1 VNIGVVFPQTELG
14 GDVVAVRAYGQAVS
28 GLGFTHILAFDHVLG
43 ADPTVHAPW
52 TGPYDVAT
60 TFHEPCVLFG
70 FLAAITQLEL
80 VTGVVILPQR
90 QTALAAKQAAEVDL
104 LTSGRFRF
112 GVGIGWNPVEYEA
125 LGQRFD
131 RRGRRL
137 EEQVELLRALWT
149 TPSLTFSG
157 EFHRVTGAGLAPL
170 PVQRPI
176 PIWMGGNSSAAH
188 RRIGRMADGWFPLI
202 RPGAD
207 LDAALDTVRAAA
219 VNAGRD
225 PAVIGMEGQVI
236 WDPDDVERF
245 VRQVGKWSD
254 AGATHLCVNTMGL
267 GLASVD
273 EHVVALEAVSSALG
287 LH

>member
-1 VNIGVVFPQTELG
+1 M
-14 GDVVAVRAYGQAVS
+14 
-28 GLGFTHILAFDHVLG
+28 
-43 ADPTVHAPW
+43 
-52 TGPYDVAT
+52 
-60 TFHEPCVLFG
+60 
-70 FLAAITQLEL
+70 
-80 VTGVVILPQR
+80 
-90 QTALAAKQAAEVDL
+90 
-104 LTSGRFRF
+104 
-112 GVGIGWNPVEYEA
+112 
-125 LGQRFD
+125 
-131 RRGRRL
+131 
-137 EEQVELLRALWT
+137 
-149 TPSLTFSG
+149 TFSG

-225 PAVIGMEGQVI
+225 PAAIGMEGQVI

>member
-14 GDVVAVRAYGQAVS
+14 GDVAAVRAYGQAVS

-60 TFHEPCVLFG
+60 TFHEPFVMFG

-225 PAVIGMEGQVI
+225 PAAIGMEGQVI

>member
-1 VNIGVVFPQTELG
+1 VVFPQTELG
-14 GDVVAVRAYGQAVS
+14 GDVAAVRAYGQAVS

-60 TFHEPCVLFG
+60 TFHEPFVMFG

-225 PAVIGMEGQVI
+225 PAAIGMEGQVI

>member
-1 VNIGVVFPQTELG
+1 MVFPQTELG
-14 GDVVAVRAYGQAVS
+14 GDVAAVRAYGQAVS

-60 TFHEPCVLFG
+60 TFHEPFVMFG

>member
-1 VNIGVVFPQTELG
+1 
-14 GDVVAVRAYGQAVS
+14 RAYGQAVS

-60 TFHEPCVLFG
+60 TFHEPFVMFG

-225 PAVIGMEGQVI
+225 PAAIGMEGQVI

>member
-60 TFHEPCVLFG
+60 TFHEPFVMFG

>member
-14 GDVVAVRAYGQAVS
+14 GDVAAVRAYGQAVS

-60 TFHEPCVLFG
+60 TFHEPFVMFG

>member
-1 VNIGVVFPQTELG
+1 MNIGVVFPQTELG

-60 TFHEPCVLFG
+60 TFHEPFVMFG

-225 PAVIGMEGQVI
+225 PAAIGMEGQVI

>member
-60 TFHEPCVLFG
+60 TFHEPFVMFG

-225 PAVIGMEGQVI
+225 PAAIGMEGQVI

>member
-1 VNIGVVFPQTELG
+1 MNIGVVFPQTELG
-14 GDVVAVRAYGQAVS
+14 GDVAAVRAYGQAVS

-60 TFHEPCVLFG
+60 TFHEPFVMFG

-225 PAVIGMEGQVI
+225 PAAIGMEGQVI
-236 WDPDDVERF
+236 WDPDDLERF

>member
-1 VNIGVVFPQTELG
+1 MNIGVVFPQTELG

-60 TFHEPCVLFG
+60 TFHEPFVMFG